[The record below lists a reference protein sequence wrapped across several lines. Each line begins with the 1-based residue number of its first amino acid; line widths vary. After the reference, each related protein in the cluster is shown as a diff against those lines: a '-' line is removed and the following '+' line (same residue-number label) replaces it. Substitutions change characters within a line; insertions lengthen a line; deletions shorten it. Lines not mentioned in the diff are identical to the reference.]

1 MLRAE
6 RPRDRG
12 FTSCK
17 GESYVPSRK
26 LSDRMWVALNRHVT
40 VNAGYFLGDIA
51 AEAWNLSHTFGLK
64 WMERY
69 FHAPMRLYGVY
80 GET

>member
-1 MLRAE
+1 MTTHLIMYILLLPSKLCILRSVRMVTMLRAE

-51 AEAWNLSHTFGLK
+51 AEA
-64 WMERY
+64 
-69 FHAPMRLYGVY
+69 
-80 GET
+80 

>member
-1 MLRAE
+1 MTTHLIMCILLLPLKQCILGSVRMVTMLRAG

-17 GESYVPSRK
+17 GKKYVPSRK

-40 VNAGYFLGDIA
+40 VNTGYFLGDKA
-51 AEAWNLSHTFGLK
+51 AGA
-64 WMERY
+64 
-69 FHAPMRLYGVY
+69 
-80 GET
+80 